1 MPDAIDNNRWRCEE
15 RFAILSKIEDLPRS
29 DGDMRNVSTDGSLF
43 CAGVG
48 VNEHKVSVTQVVE
61 RSNWRD
67 ENNRR
72 LYMIGAGWFLTSMFL
87 MTCCGRRRR
96 VSWAVLRRKTS
107 KPRSR
112 GDEAAKRRL
121 AAPASGIS
129 APLALVKSERDP
141 SEQDSAHCPLGT
153 GVAGHSAPRVGSI
166 RKRRRSLIADRPA
179 CGGGEPPCYQ
189 HLFEGL

>member
-1 MPDAIDNNRWRCEE
+1 
-15 RFAILSKIEDLPRS
+15 
-29 DGDMRNVSTDGSLF
+29 V
-43 CAGVG
+43 
-48 VNEHKVSVTQVVE
+48 
-61 RSNWRD
+61 
-67 ENNRR
+67 
-72 LYMIGAGWFLTSMFL
+72 GAGD
-87 MTCCGRRRR
+87 G

-189 HLFEGL
+189 HLFEGLGLWHAIDPLRAASGVSTRF